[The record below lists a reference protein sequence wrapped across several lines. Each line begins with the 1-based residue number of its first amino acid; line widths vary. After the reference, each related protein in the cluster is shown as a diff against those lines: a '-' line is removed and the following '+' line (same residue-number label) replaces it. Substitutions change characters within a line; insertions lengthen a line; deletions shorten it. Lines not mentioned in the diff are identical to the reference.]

1 MGWARAQELESES
14 GGLLWLPLSAPGMAP
29 SAELPDP
36 LHPGPQGRDA
46 ASLWWGHHR
55 APGALK
61 RPGLRDVFGSIF
73 LWKQTLEDGSVPGTP

>member
-1 MGWARAQELESES
+1 MGWARAQERESEG
-14 GGLLWLPLSAPGMAP
+14 GGLLWLPLSAPDPLHPG
-29 SAELPDP
+29 LPDP

-46 ASLWWGHHR
+46 ASLWQGHHR

-73 LWKQTLEDGSVPGTP
+73 LWKQMLEDGSVPGTP